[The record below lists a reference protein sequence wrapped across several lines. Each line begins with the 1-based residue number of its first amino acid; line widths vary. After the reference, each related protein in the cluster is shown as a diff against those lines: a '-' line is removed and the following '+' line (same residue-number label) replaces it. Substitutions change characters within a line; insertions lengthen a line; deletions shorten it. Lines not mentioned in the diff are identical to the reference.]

1 MRSLLCLL
9 LNLFTLAII
18 LRAIL
23 SWFPLSPDGIM
34 FRVASALHAVTEPVL
49 GPVRRVMPRV
59 GVFDLSPLVVL
70 LACFIIQGSVLR
82 CGAGVV

>member
-1 MRSLLCLL
+1 MLTLVCLL
-9 LNLFTLAII
+9 LSLLQLAII
-18 LRAIL
+18 VRAIL

-34 FRVASALHAVTEPVL
+34 FRVASVLHVVTEPVL

-70 LACFIIQGSVLR
+70 LGCILLQAAIG
-82 CGAGVV
+82 CGPGLL

>member
-1 MRSLLCLL
+1 MLSLICLL

-18 LRAIL
+18 VRAIL

-34 FRVASALHAVTEPVL
+34 FRVASVLNTVTEPVL

-70 LACFIIQGSVLR
+70 LACFLLQAAIG
-82 CGAGVV
+82 CGPGLI

>member
-1 MRSLLCLL
+1 MAIVCLL
-9 LNLFTLAII
+9 LSLFQLAII
-18 LRAIL
+18 VRAIL

-34 FRVASALHAVTEPVL
+34 FRVASVLHTVTEPVL

-70 LACFIIQGSVLR
+70 FACIFLQAAIG
-82 CGAGVV
+82 CGPGIL